1 MYVEREKP
9 PEIFDASG
17 VALAALLYGGIV
29 FLAWGARAWF
39 EKPKETVVPIDM
51 TIVVH
56 ENLDGTPDE
65 PPPEAPPQPEPPKP
79 EPPRPEPPKPD
90 PPKVPE
96 KVRDAL
102 VRETPKTNRV
112 EVAQKKKEPPKT
124 PPKPQKDAKTLREE
138 RLAAMRASTT
148 KIKTPKAPPPR
159 HNGRTEASPPDL
171 AKLLADPA
179 FRAGSRNSGLDAGD
193 DRRCVS
199 LIHNAFH
206 DKWTSPV
213 KTGGM
218 GEMLLR
224 VQFDR
229 SGAVKGYKLV
239 KSSGDAAADRSVL
252 DAARQV
258 GRVYGLSPGFLERN
272 RNEVTV
278 RFTVK

>member
-9 PEIFDASG
+9 PEIFDTSG
-17 VALAALLYGGIV
+17 VALAGILYAGIIL
-29 FLAWGARAWF
+29 LAWGAKALCD
-39 EKPKETVVPIDM
+39 KPKETVVPIDM

-56 ENLDGTPDE
+56 ENLDGAPDE

-79 EPPRPEPPKPD
+79 DPPPRPKPPD
-90 PPKVPE
+90 KVP
-96 KVRDAL
+96 DAL

-112 EVAQKKKEPPKT
+112 EKAVKEKETAKT

-138 RLAAMRASTT
+138 RLARMRASTT
-148 KIKTPKAPPPR
+148 KIKAPKTPPPR
-159 HNGRTEASPPDL
+159 NNGRTEASPPDL
-171 AKLLADPA
+171 ARLLADPA

-193 DRRCVS
+193 DQRCIR

-206 DKWTSPV
+206 DKWSSPV

-224 VQFDR
+224 VQFT
-229 SGAVKGYKLV
+229 SGGAVKGFKLV

-252 DAARQV
+252 EAAGRV